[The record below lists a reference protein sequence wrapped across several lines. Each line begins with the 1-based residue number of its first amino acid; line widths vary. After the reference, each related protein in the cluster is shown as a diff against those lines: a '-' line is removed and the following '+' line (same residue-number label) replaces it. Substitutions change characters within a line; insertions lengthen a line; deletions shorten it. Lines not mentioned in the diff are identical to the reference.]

1 LQLLLKKQ
9 DMEATILNPSQLH
22 LLHMFSYNRDEE
34 SLHELKEVLFNYYCQ
49 KVEEE
54 GKRVWKEKKLSND
67 QMHKLLNSHLRAPQ
81 K

>member
-1 LQLLLKKQ
+1 
-9 DMEATILNPSQLH
+9 MEATILNPSQLH

-34 SLHELKEVLFNYYCQ
+34 SLLELKEVLFNYYCQ

-54 GKRVWKEKKLSND
+54 GKRVWKEKKLSNE
-67 QMHKLLNSHLRAPQ
+67 QMHELLNTHSRTAH